1 MARMKIWA
9 YGKNKL
15 TNEYINDDFQNR
27 KKTFFI
33 WEALKIKKNNNS
45 YYKNIVFLST
55 QSDESKRQVMEAVKL
70 GFFRYSNKGQRDDYT
85 GSEESLSHMIAIHA
99 LSELDKLNFIIGK
112 EKLTIVPEDISTEDV
127 KVQFDNGNYYIADL
141 ICTYKEPQKL
151 IEKWGNK
158 IALEVKVSHG
168 CEPTKV
174 KDFQDFNYPLIE
186 ITLKR
191 NMQFLKE
198 INKEEF
204 NEDDIENY
212 YLFLKRTFSKTIY
225 GKILSNHVIVDRGK
239 GVVNCEERLAIEQK
253 MTLEMKRDFESK
265 LDVLEFEKESAIREN
280 KLLRKENELLIKE
293 KRKVLQE
300 INTLKNQS
308 LLKKIIALFK

>member
-1 MARMKIWA
+1 MKIWA

-15 TNEYINDDFQNR
+15 TNEYIEDSLQNR
-27 KKTFFI
+27 KKMFFI

-55 QSDESKRQVMEAVKL
+55 QSDENKRQIMEAVKL

-85 GSEESLSHMIAIHA
+85 GNEESLSHMIAIHA
-99 LSELDKLNFIIGK
+99 LSELDELNFTIGNA
-112 EKLTIVPEDISTEDV
+112 KLTIVPEEISTENT

-141 ICTYKEPQKL
+141 ICTYKKPQEL
-151 IEKWGNK
+151 IAKWGNK

-168 CEPTKV
+168 CEPAKI

-186 ITLKR
+186 ITLNQ

-198 INKEEF
+198 VKKEEF
-204 NEDDIENY
+204 NEDDLEKY
-212 YLFLKRTFSKTIY
+212 YFFLKKTFSKNIF
-225 GKILSNHVIVDRGK
+225 GKILSNHLVINSQK
-239 GVVNCEERLAIEQK
+239 GDVNCEEKLAIAQK

-265 LDVLEFEKESAIREN
+265 INVLELEKESAIRQN
-280 KLLRKENELLIKE
+280 KVLRRENELLIKE
-293 KRKVLQE
+293 KRKLLQE

-308 LLKKIIALFK
+308 VLKKIIALFK